1 MGPLDG
7 YRILEIA
14 GIGPGP
20 FCAMV
25 LSDLGAEVVR
35 IDRRAYA
42 GRGSKF
48 DVLNR
53 GRRSLAMDLKRPE
66 AIAAMLDMVEQAD
79 GLIEGFR
86 PGVME
91 RLGLGPDV
99 CLERNPKLVFGRMT
113 GWGQHGTIAHAAG
126 HDINYI
132 ALTGVLHS
140 IGNAGC
146 KPVPP
151 VNLVGDFGGGGMLL
165 ALGVVAGLLEA
176 QKSGRGQVV
185 DAAMTDGSALLLAS
199 VFGMHASGAW
209 TDDRGSNMLDS
220 GGHFYDTYECADG
233 EYVSVGSLEPQF
245 YALLREKAELTGSE
259 WDDHIV
265 NRDRWPELSAR
276 LAEVFRAKT
285 REEWCEIMEGSDVC
299 FAPVLSIDEAV
310 AHPHNRARQTF
321 VEVEGVPQPAP
332 APRFS
337 RTTVAV
343 QGPPP
348 KAGEHSDAV
357 LADWGF
363 SDQQINAMRS
373 AGAI

>member
-25 LSDLGAEVVR
+25 LSDLGAEIVR
-35 IDRRAYA
+35 IDRKAYA

-53 GRRSLAMDLKRPE
+53 GRRSLGMDLKRPE
-66 AIAAMLDMVEQAD
+66 AVEAVLDMVERAD

-113 GWGQHGTIAHAAG
+113 GWGQNGTIAHAAG

-132 ALTGVLHS
+132 ALSGVLHS
-140 IGNAGC
+140 IGNNGG

-151 VNLVGDFGGGGMLL
+151 INLVGDFGGGGMLL

-176 QKSGRGQVV
+176 QKSGKGQVV
-185 DAAMTDGSALLLAS
+185 DAAMTDGSALLLAA
-199 VFGMHASGAW
+199 VIGMRGAGVW
-209 TDDRGSNMLDS
+209 KDDRGSNLLDS
-220 GGHFYDTYECADG
+220 GSHFYDTYECADG
-233 EYVSVGSLEPQF
+233 KYVSVGSLEPRF
-245 YALLREKAELTGSE
+245 YALLREKAELTGNE

-265 NRDRWPELSAR
+265 NRDRWPDLSAR
-276 LAEVFRAKT
+276 LAEVFRT
-285 REEWCEIMEGSDVC
+285 RTRDEWCQIMEGSDVC
-299 FAPVLSIDEAV
+299 FAPVLTIGEAIE
-310 AHPHNRARQTF
+310 HPHNRSRRTF
-321 VEVEGVPQPAP
+321 VEVDGVPQPAP

-337 RTTVAV
+337 RTEVAV

-363 SDQQINAMRS
+363 SGERIDGLRA